1 MSTFFAWV
9 WFITLMVVVVLLL
22 VEKHQ
27 RRKQVEQLSA
37 ENTRLWKKGQ
47 QLAAKVADLSK
58 YQGIVDIQGE
68 IAAIRQQLEKEKADA
83 ERTAEEIR
91 RNGQMQAA
99 AQKEELKSA
108 KAELRKMQKEAEE
121 SQAALLSRASAESS
135 RIIEEANRKAEEI
148 AGDAFRSLRETEHLE
163 ATAKAMENA
172 INGYGDE
179 YLVPNHAAIDDLADE
194 YTYKQAG
201 VDLKTARARTRQMV
215 TTGTAATCD
224 YAEPRRKETAVRFVL
239 DAFNGKVDSTLST
252 VRHNNFGKLRQEII
266 DAYSLV
272 NEHGKAFRNAR
283 ILAEYLDARQTEL
296 KWAVAVMELQLQE
309 REEQRRIKQEMREEA
324 RARRE
329 YEKAMREA
337 EKEEKLLQKL
347 MAEAQEKLKAASDE
361 ERAKYERKIEELE
374 QNYREAEERNQRAL
388 SMAQQT
394 KRGHVY
400 VISNVGSFGDDVF
413 KIGLTRRLEPLD
425 RVKELGDAS
434 VPFDFDVHAM
444 IYNENAPSLETTLH
458 QVFADF
464 QVNRVNPRKE
474 FFRVGI
480 KDIREVLDKIGIEA
494 KWTMLGE
501 AKEYRETMAMAREAG
516 QEKMIREPDSEI
528 ARVLASSE
536 MAPPADHGT
545 SKTDMPPKVPSPAT
559 TEESTQTD
567 GDTSS
572 SPPAPGPA
580 PKTSTDRV
588 VACLLCGGEL
598 RVSSLSAGRNTCPHC
613 NGHFKVNMGECER
626 QKGA

>member
-9 WFITLMVVVVLLL
+9 WFITLVVVGVLLL
-22 VEKHQ
+22 VEKLQ
-27 RRKQVEQLSA
+27 RRKEAEQLSS
-37 ENTRLWKKGQ
+37 ENTRLRQNGQ
-47 QLAAKVADLSK
+47 ELAAKVADLSK

-68 IAAIRQQLEKEKADA
+68 IASIRQLAEKEKADA
-83 ERTAEEIR
+83 ERSVEEIL
-91 RNGQMQAA
+91 RNGQIQAA
-99 AQKEELKSA
+99 AQEEELKSA
-108 KAELRKMQKEAEE
+108 KSELKKMHKEGEE

-148 AGDAFRSLRETEHLE
+148 AGDAYRSLRETEHLE
-163 ATAKAMENA
+163 ATAKAMKNA
-172 INGYGDE
+172 IKGYGDE
-179 YLVPNHAAIDDLADE
+179 YLVPNQAALDDLADE
-194 YTYKQAG
+194 YTHKQAG
-201 VDLKTARARTRQMV
+201 VDLKTARARTKQMV
-215 TTGTAATCD
+215 ATGTAATCD
-224 YAEPRRKETAVRFVL
+224 YAEARRKETAVRFVL
-239 DAFNGKVDSTLST
+239 DAFNGKVDSTLFT

-266 DAYSLV
+266 DAFHLV

-283 ILAEYLDARQTEL
+283 ILAEYRDARQTEL

-309 REEQRRIKQEMREEA
+309 REEQRRIKQEMREEE

-329 YEKAMREA
+329 YEKAAKEA
-337 EKEEKLLQKL
+337 EREENLLQKL
-347 MAEAQEKLKAASDE
+347 MTEAHEKLKAASEE
-361 ERAKYERKIEELE
+361 ERAEYERKIKELE
-374 QNYREAEERNQRAL
+374 QKYREAEERNQRAL

-444 IYNENAPSLETTLH
+444 IYNEDAPSLEATLH

-501 AKEYRETMAMAREAG
+501 AKEYRETMAIEREAW
-516 QEKMIREPDSEI
+516 QEKTIREPAPEI

-536 MAPPADHGT
+536 TAPPADHGRP
-545 SKTDMPPKVPSPAT
+545 KTDMPPKVPSAAT
-559 TEESTQTD
+559 TEESTQT
-567 GDTSS
+567 GSDTSS
-572 SPPAPGPA
+572 SRPAPQPGPER
-580 PKTSTDRV
+580 STDRV
-588 VACLLCGGEL
+588 VACPLCGGGL

-613 NGHFKVNMGECER
+613 NGHFKVNM
-626 QKGA
+626 QQ